1 MLQAKANFAQ
11 AEANLSQARANEVT
25 SRKLHDQTWG
35 RLSRQCAA
43 DVEPDRLESWYAAKD
58 DAIDGVII
66 AGHVAQQAEETWI
79 DMRAEKPDPDGHEVP
94 KVAFGTKK
102 CTTTSSE
109 SPEGA
114 TPGWVRSPSV
124 FQLLKDAATVEKTK
138 EPQIHTEG
146 SVDRG
151 DVNGKPEELPGVGDK
166 AYSGRETGGG
176 VKCADSVL
184 SGGDGSQSRPAG
196 LIKTPAEG
204 GIEAKAGGGWHEK
217 PKHTTDAN
225 TTVSGDARALK
236 VKQAKDRIDKL
247 IAVDLDAE
255 LIGLA
260 SFIDKLIAVESDP
273 DIHELVRFIGQDQ
286 AIAYAIDKLKRE
298 TPPKASPGKKS
309 RSKNSGVG

>member
-1 MLQAKANFAQ
+1 M
-11 AEANLSQARANEVT
+11 
-25 SRKLHDQTWG
+25 
-35 RLSRQCAA
+35 
-43 DVEPDRLESWYAAKD
+43 
-58 DAIDGVII
+58 
-66 AGHVAQQAEETWI
+66 
-79 DMRAEKPDPDGHEVP
+79 
-94 KVAFGTKK
+94 
-102 CTTTSSE
+102 
-109 SPEGA
+109 
-114 TPGWVRSPSV
+114 
-124 FQLLKDAATVEKTK
+124 LKDAATVEKTK

-196 LIKTPAEG
+196 LIKTFTEG

-247 IAVDLDAE
+247 IAVE
-255 LIGLA
+255 TMQTI
-260 SFIDKLIAVESDP
+260 ESVP
-273 DIHELVRFIGQDQ
+273 AMHELVRLIGELEDE
-286 AIAYAIDKLKRE
+286 ASAYAIDKLKRE
-298 TPPKASPGKKS
+298 ARPKTSKGRNGSASSGNKSAKGAKNRQKGKK
-309 RSKNSGVG
+309 RGTRCLNG